1 MCAQDDKAWQ
11 PVAGCLPFTA
21 WDTWEVREGNL
32 TVRDLIEHFRAF
44 YGLLVWSVFKKGI
57 KVLEALGEA
66 EVATGKTK
74 KIAQDEL
81 DQVMD
86 QKLIDI
92 LCSPH

>member
-1 MCAQDDKAWQ
+1 M
-11 PVAGCLPFTA
+11 
-21 WDTWEVREGNL
+21 
-32 TVRDLIEHFRAF
+32 
-44 YGLLVWSVFKKGI
+44 
-57 KVLEALGEA
+57 LEALGEA